1 MSDDELSYF
10 NIQPRSTEIIT
21 LVCSRCWGTG
31 VGILNKKLKIYDI
44 SVTMRRFQNSKITD
58 EAPNLHG
65 VSYKNFF
72 KKL

>member
-31 VGILNKKLKIYDI
+31 VGILKKKFEFLWEFSHYEEVPEFENYRY
-44 SVTMRRFQNSKITD
+44 SS
-58 EAPNLHG
+58 
-65 VSYKNFF
+65 
-72 KKL
+72 